1 VNYGRYQIVRE
12 VGRGS
17 MGVVYQA
24 LDPRIDRLVALKVLR
39 QDRMA
44 SDEIVRRFL
53 KEAKAIG
60 RLTHPHIVTVYDIGE
75 EEGTVYIAMEFI
87 EGVSLAEFSQ
97 EKQLEAG
104 DIISIGIQLAET
116 LDFAHQRGVIHR
128 DIKPSNIIVQKDG
141 KIKITD
147 FGIAHIEDPSSTVQT
162 QAGEIIGTPAYMSPE
177 QVSGQSVDGRSDI
190 FSLGIILYELSTGQ
204 RPFGDRNKG
213 FLLVFNE
220 ILKTA
225 PKEPLAVNPF
235 ISKRFSG
242 VIIKA
247 LEKEPGK
254 RFQTGN
260 NLAEALR
267 ECLNEK
273 VQDAIER
280 SPVHKHK
287 HKFNYAISFG
297 VVLVVTALIG
307 GGFYFSSRHNEK
319 LSIIPTGKDSVSS
332 KEKSIDSSISNKS
345 QQTEPEDKDLKAP
358 HDRQDTTSSSV
369 AAGKPGV
376 AKVEAI
382 PTEDDKKKNTSSST
396 PVIPERA
403 NVKQPK
409 MSDQRK
415 PRDERKVQPSSEP
428 GKPLSTRKDLTP
440 GSNEPSLANVP
451 LKPAQKFA
459 FLKVGTTPSGAQVYI
474 NGDLKGTTP
483 IILKLDL
490 GQYQVRISRSGH
502 QEVERQIKLEK
513 MMEYPLMEY
522 LKPLD

>member
-1 VNYGRYQIVRE
+1 
-12 VGRGS
+12 
-17 MGVVYQA
+17 MGVVYQP

-254 RFQTGN
+254 RFQKGN
-260 NLAEALR
+260 HLA
-267 ECLNEK
+267 
-273 VQDAIER
+273 
-280 SPVHKHK
+280 
-287 HKFNYAISFG
+287 
-297 VVLVVTALIG
+297 
-307 GGFYFSSRHNEK
+307 
-319 LSIIPTGKDSVSS
+319 
-332 KEKSIDSSISNKS
+332 
-345 QQTEPEDKDLKAP
+345 
-358 HDRQDTTSSSV
+358 
-369 AAGKPGV
+369 
-376 AKVEAI
+376 VE
-382 PTEDDKKKNTSSST
+382 
-396 PVIPERA
+396 
-403 NVKQPK
+403 
-409 MSDQRK
+409 
-415 PRDERKVQPSSEP
+415 
-428 GKPLSTRKDLTP
+428 L
-440 GSNEPSLANVP
+440 
-451 LKPAQKFA
+451 
-459 FLKVGTTPSGAQVYI
+459 
-474 NGDLKGTTP
+474 
-483 IILKLDL
+483 
-490 GQYQVRISRSGH
+490 
-502 QEVERQIKLEK
+502 
-513 MMEYPLMEY
+513 
-522 LKPLD
+522 

>member
-1 VNYGRYQIVRE
+1 MNYGRYQIVKE

-24 LDPRIDRLVALKVLR
+24 LDPRIERLVALKVLR
-39 QDRMA
+39 QDRLT

-75 EEGTVYIAMEFI
+75 EKGTVYIAMEFI

-97 EKQLEAG
+97 GKRLDTG
-104 DIISIGIQLAET
+104 NIISIGIQLAET

-147 FGIAHIEDPSSTVQT
+147 FGIARIEDPSGTAQT
-162 QAGEIIGTPAYMSPE
+162 QVGDIIGTPAYMSPE
-177 QVSGQSVDGRSDI
+177 QVSGQTVDGRSDI

-204 RPFGDRNKG
+204 RPFGDGSMG

-220 ILKTA
+220 ILKTT

-242 VIIKA
+242 VIVKA

-260 NLAEALR
+260 DFAEALKG
-267 ECLNEK
+267 CLNEK
-273 VQDAIER
+273 VQKTVEGSSVR
-280 SPVHKHK
+280 KHK
-287 HKFNYAISFG
+287 LNYAVSLG
-297 VVLVVTALIG
+297 VVLLVLTLIG
-307 GGFYFSSRHNEK
+307 GSFYFSSRHRENVD
-319 LSIIPTGKDSVSS
+319 IVTGGKDSKSS
-332 KEKSIDSSISNKS
+332 EEKNVDSSLTTQSKR
-345 QQTEPEDKDLKAP
+345 TEPEDKDLKAP
-358 HDRQDTTSSSV
+358 HDRQDTTSSSIM
-369 AAGKPGV
+369 AEKPGV
-376 AKVEAI
+376 PKVEAI
-382 PTEDDKKKNTSSST
+382 FPKDDKPKNTDSST
-396 PVIPERA
+396 QVITERA
-403 NVKQPK
+403 NVKQSK
-409 MSDQRK
+409 VADQRK
-415 PRDERKVQPSSEP
+415 PIQERKIQQPPGLREP
-428 GKPLSTRKDLTP
+428 LVTPKDLTP
-440 GSNEPSLANVP
+440 ESNEPPMANVP

-474 NGDLKGTTP
+474 NGILKGTTP

-490 GQYQVRISRSGH
+490 GQYQVRLSRSGH
-502 QEVERQIKLEK
+502 QEVERQIKLDK
-513 MMEYPLMEY
+513 MAEYPLLES